1 MRGLTITTLFLLL
14 VGALSGCGG
23 DGTISSSDELRSA
36 LASAR
41 AGERVCL
48 GEGVFMGSFD
58 VPAGVVICGAGVGA
72 TRIVGPS
79 DLPTLRVTP
88 GVESPTRIEG
98 VTIESEN
105 AFGVLAIGAGDLEV
119 EQVEVRVPERGA
131 GIGAE
136 RLSTLMVNQVQVL
149 GPVEVGNAGDI
160 VGDMDITLAPAYGV
174 VAVSVMAVEAE
185 EMTVGGFSHFGV
197 LSVSSNLSMT
207 NSVIESN
214 LGTGLLVHG
223 GTADLSSVAIDTAL
237 QGTRL
242 IPPYN
247 AVFAGDTDVTSNG
260 LEVTGSEGYGILQS
274 EATATH
280 ADILAESNREA
291 GIWVQ
296 SSGGM
301 AVTNGMIR
309 DNALA
314 GVVALESN
322 GIHLSSV
329 DIEDTRHRTRIISTT
344 PVDVGDGVQLLGST
358 TDITLESLGLTNN
371 ERVGVLLDL
380 DGGVFDGIDVRSV
393 DVDGTGEQL
402 GAIAQGGVV
411 PPGWDANVTRSAI
424 VEMNDSAFS
433 GTLETVG
440 IVGPSDLPAVDA
452 VLAEGLAGIVGPS
465 D

>member
-1 MRGLTITTLFLLL
+1 MRGPIISVLIVVLAGLF
-14 VGALSGCGG
+14 AGCAG
-23 DGTISSSDELRSA
+23 DGTIGSSDELRSA

-41 AGERVCL
+41 VGERVCL

-58 VPAGVVICGAGVGA
+58 VPAGVTLCGAGAGA

-88 GVESPTRIEG
+88 GTESATRIEG
-98 VTIESEN
+98 VTIESQN
-105 AFGVLAIGAGDLEV
+105 DFGILAIGAGQLAV
-119 EQVEVRVPERGA
+119 SQVEVRVPERGA

-136 RLSTLMVNQVQVL
+136 RLSTLDLNQVQVL
-149 GPVEVGNAGDI
+149 GPVGIDNADDI
-160 VGDMDITLAPAYGV
+160 AGDMDITLAPAYGV
-174 VAVSVMAVEAE
+174 VAVSVMSVAAD

-197 LSVSSNLSMT
+197 LSVSTNLTMA

-223 GTADLSSVAIDTAL
+223 GTADLSAVAIDTAL

-247 AVFAGDTDVTSNG
+247 AVFAGNADVASTA
-260 LEVTGSEGYGILQS
+260 LEVTGSEGYGVLQS

-280 ADILAESNREA
+280 GDLLAQGNSEA
-291 GIWVQ
+291 ALWVQ

-301 AVTNGMIR
+301 TVTNGMIT

-314 GVVALESN
+314 GVVALESS
-322 GIHLSSV
+322 GIDLSGV
-329 DIEDTRHRTRIISTT
+329 DIQNTSTRTRIISTM
-344 PVDVGDGVQLLGST
+344 PVEVADGVQLLGST
-358 TDITLESLGLTNN
+358 TDITLESLGLVNN
-371 ERVGVLLDL
+371 GRVGVLLDL

-393 DVDGTGEQL
+393 DVDGSGEQL

-411 PPGWDANVTRSAI
+411 PPDWDTNVTRSALI
-424 VEMNDSAFS
+424 EANDTAFS

-452 VLAEGLAGIVGPS
+452 VLADGLAGIVGPS